1 MSLDF
6 GKLDFA
12 VSFKRLTA
20 FPLDAVSYFESLAD
34 AQAAAASAKPAGSA
48 ESIHYFGEWVCVVE
62 NNVASTYQ
70 IQPDGTLS
78 SIGGGSIEI
87 DTSLFETDTDG
98 KLVLKGF
105 AEATA
110 GTTLVKQEDGSIAW
124 VKQLTTTDVETTINS
139 SLEGYY
145 SKLEIDSKLADA
157 GLKRVIKNKVEDIDV
172 NALDAERYIYMVPS
186 GLLEDDNKYY
196 EYVVIDG
203 KVEQVGSWEVDLSA
217 YAKTQDVNNALAN
230 KVDIIYYT
238 VENDDGT
245 TSQVAG
251 SLLSPEDKEKLSAL
265 VLDEEGGVGISGTVN
280 ADNVSG
286 LGTWITNNATNH
298 IVNLTENNLSQ
309 ELKDKID
316 FITSVDESNFTVVD
330 GKLDFKAI
338 NAAEVAGLQAL
349 LDNKVN
355 IEAGSR
361 LINAEEITLLEKVS
375 QGEFDNLIANVNEAI
390 FSIDD
395 STLNLIAI
403 PSELLLDTVGDLTK
417 LSNFSE
423 GTTIVNEINNIYE
436 ILTWQSMDELA
447 GLIQD

>member
-87 DTSLFETDTDG
+87 DTSLFETDVDG

-110 GTTLVKQEDGSIAW
+110 GTTLVKQADGSIAW
-124 VKQLTTTDVETTINS
+124 VKQLTTADVETTINS

-265 VLDEEGGVGISGTVN
+265 VLDEDGGVGISGTVN

-286 LGTWITNNATNH
+286 LGTWITNNAANH

-309 ELKDKID
+309 ELKDKIN

-355 IEAGSR
+355 VEAGSR

-447 GLIQD
+447 GLIQN

>member
-87 DTSLFETDTDG
+87 DTSLFETDADG

-124 VKQLTTTDVETTINS
+124 VKQLTTADVETTINS

-265 VLDEEGGVGISGTVN
+265 VLDEDGGVGISGTVN

-286 LGTWITNNATNH
+286 LGTWITNNAANH

-309 ELKDKID
+309 ELKDKIN

-355 IEAGSR
+355 VETGSR

-417 LSNFSE
+417 LSNSSE

-447 GLIQD
+447 GLIQN

>member
-48 ESIHYFGEWVCVVE
+48 ESVHYFGEWVCVVE

-87 DTSLFETDTDG
+87 DTSLFETDADG

-124 VKQLTTTDVETTINS
+124 VKQLTTADVETTINS

-265 VLDEEGGVGISGTVN
+265 VLDEDGGVGISGTVN

-286 LGTWITNNATNH
+286 LGTWITNNAANH

-309 ELKDKID
+309 ELKDKIN

-355 IEAGSR
+355 VEAGSR

-447 GLIQD
+447 GLIQN

>member
-87 DTSLFETDTDG
+87 DTSLFETDVDG

-124 VKQLTTTDVETTINS
+124 VKQLTTADVETTINS

-265 VLDEEGGVGISGTVN
+265 VLDEDGGVGISGTVN

-286 LGTWITNNATNH
+286 LGTWITNNAANH

-309 ELKDKID
+309 ELKDKIN

-355 IEAGSR
+355 VEAGSR

-447 GLIQD
+447 GLIQN

>member
-87 DTSLFETDTDG
+87 DTSLFETDADG

-124 VKQLTTTDVETTINS
+124 VKQLTTTDIETTINS
-139 SLEGYY
+139 SLEDYY

-157 GLKRVIKNKVEDIDV
+157 GLKRVIKDKVEDIDV

-196 EYVVIDG
+196 EYVVING

-265 VLDEEGGVGISGTVN
+265 VLDENGGVGISGTVN

-298 IVNLTENNLSQ
+298 IANLTENNLSQ
-309 ELKDKID
+309 ELKDKIN

-355 IEAGSR
+355 VEAGSR
-361 LINAEEITLLEKVS
+361 LINAEEITLLEKVA

-390 FSIDD
+390 FSIDN

-447 GLIQD
+447 GLIQN

>member
-87 DTSLFETDTDG
+87 DTSLFETDADG

-124 VKQLTTTDVETTINS
+124 VKQLTTADVETTINS

-196 EYVVIDG
+196 EYVVIDS

-265 VLDEEGGVGISGTVN
+265 VLDEDGGVGISGTVN

-286 LGTWITNNATNH
+286 LGTWITNNAANH

-309 ELKDKID
+309 ELKDKIN

-355 IEAGSR
+355 VETGSR

-447 GLIQD
+447 GLIQN

>member
-1 MSLDF
+1 
-6 GKLDFA
+6 
-12 VSFKRLTA
+12 
-20 FPLDAVSYFESLAD
+20 
-34 AQAAAASAKPAGSA
+34 
-48 ESIHYFGEWVCVVE
+48 
-62 NNVASTYQ
+62 
-70 IQPDGTLS
+70 
-78 SIGGGSIEI
+78 
-87 DTSLFETDTDG
+87 
-98 KLVLKGF
+98 LVLKGF

-124 VKQLTTTDVETTINS
+124 VKQLTTADVETTINS

-217 YAKTQDVNNALAN
+217 YAKTQDVNKALAN

-265 VLDEEGGVGISGTVN
+265 VLDEDGGVGISGTVN

-286 LGTWITNNATNH
+286 LGTWITNNAANH

-309 ELKDKID
+309 ELKDKIN

-330 GKLDFKAI
+330 GKLDFKTI
-338 NAAEVAGLQAL
+338 NAAEVAGL
-349 LDNKVN
+349 
-355 IEAGSR
+355 
-361 LINAEEITLLEKVS
+361 
-375 QGEFDNLIANVNEAI
+375 
-390 FSIDD
+390 
-395 STLNLIAI
+395 
-403 PSELLLDTVGDLTK
+403 
-417 LSNFSE
+417 
-423 GTTIVNEINNIYE
+423 
-436 ILTWQSMDELA
+436 
-447 GLIQD
+447 

>member
-87 DTSLFETDTDG
+87 DTSLFETDADG

-124 VKQLTTTDVETTINS
+124 VKQLTTADVETTINS

-157 GLKRVIKNKVEDIDV
+157 GLKRVIKNKVEDINV

-265 VLDEEGGVGISGTVN
+265 VLDEDGGVGISGTVN

-286 LGTWITNNATNH
+286 LGTWITNNAANH

-309 ELKDKID
+309 ELKDKIN

-355 IEAGSR
+355 VETGSR

-447 GLIQD
+447 GLIQN

>member
-1 MSLDF
+1 
-6 GKLDFA
+6 
-12 VSFKRLTA
+12 
-20 FPLDAVSYFESLAD
+20 
-34 AQAAAASAKPAGSA
+34 
-48 ESIHYFGEWVCVVE
+48 
-62 NNVASTYQ
+62 
-70 IQPDGTLS
+70 
-78 SIGGGSIEI
+78 
-87 DTSLFETDTDG
+87 
-98 KLVLKGF
+98 
-105 AEATA
+105 
-110 GTTLVKQEDGSIAW
+110 
-124 VKQLTTTDVETTINS
+124 
-139 SLEGYY
+139 
-145 SKLEIDSKLADA
+145 
-157 GLKRVIKNKVEDIDV
+157 
-172 NALDAERYIYMVPS
+172 MVPS

-265 VLDEEGGVGISGTVN
+265 VLDEDGGVGISGTVN

-286 LGTWITNNATNH
+286 LGTWITNNAANH

-309 ELKDKID
+309 ELKDKIN

-355 IEAGSR
+355 VETGSR

-447 GLIQD
+447 GLIQN

>member
-87 DTSLFETDTDG
+87 DTSLFETDADG

-124 VKQLTTTDVETTINS
+124 VKQLTTADVETTINS

-265 VLDEEGGVGISGTVN
+265 VLDEDGGVGISGTVN

-286 LGTWITNNATNH
+286 LGTWITNNAANH

-309 ELKDKID
+309 ELKDKIN

-355 IEAGSR
+355 VEAGSR
-361 LINAEEITLLEKVS
+361 LINSEEITLLEKVS

-447 GLIQD
+447 GLIQN

>member
-87 DTSLFETDTDG
+87 DTSLFETDADG

-124 VKQLTTTDVETTINS
+124 VKQLTTADVETTINS

-265 VLDEEGGVGISGTVN
+265 VLDEDGGVGISGTVN

-286 LGTWITNNATNH
+286 LGTWITNNAANH

-309 ELKDKID
+309 ELKDKIN

-355 IEAGSR
+355 VETGSR

-447 GLIQD
+447 GLIQN

>member
-87 DTSLFETDTDG
+87 DTSLFETDADG

-124 VKQLTTTDVETTINS
+124 VKQLTTADVETTINS

-265 VLDEEGGVGISGTVN
+265 VLDEDGGVGISGTVN

-286 LGTWITNNATNH
+286 LGTWITNNAANH

-309 ELKDKID
+309 ELKDKIN

-338 NAAEVAGLQAL
+338 NTAEVAGLQAL

-355 IEAGSR
+355 VETGSR

-447 GLIQD
+447 GLIQN

>member
-20 FPLDAVSYFESLAD
+20 FPLDAVSYFESLVD

-238 VENDDGT
+238 IENDDGT

-286 LGTWITNNATNH
+286 LGTWITNNAANH
-298 IVNLTENNLSQ
+298 IVNLTGNNLSQ
-309 ELKDKID
+309 ELKDKIN

-355 IEAGSR
+355 VEAGSR

-447 GLIQD
+447 GLIQN

>member
-62 NNVASTYQ
+62 NNIASTYQ

-87 DTSLFETDTDG
+87 DTSLFETDADG

-124 VKQLTTTDVETTINS
+124 VKQLTTADVETTINS

-265 VLDEEGGVGISGTVN
+265 VLDEDGGVGISGTVN

-286 LGTWITNNATNH
+286 LGTWITNNAANH

-309 ELKDKID
+309 DLKDKIN

-355 IEAGSR
+355 VETGSR

-447 GLIQD
+447 GLIQN

>member
-20 FPLDAVSYFESLAD
+20 FPLDAVSYFESLVD

-309 ELKDKID
+309 ELKDKIN

-355 IEAGSR
+355 VEAGSR

-447 GLIQD
+447 GLIQN

>member
-78 SIGGGSIEI
+78 SIGGGSIKI
-87 DTSLFETDTDG
+87 DTSLFETDADG

-124 VKQLTTTDVETTINS
+124 VKQLTTADVETTINS

-265 VLDEEGGVGISGTVN
+265 VLDEDGGVGISGTVN

-286 LGTWITNNATNH
+286 LGTWITNNAANH

-309 ELKDKID
+309 ELKDKIN

-355 IEAGSR
+355 VETGSR

-447 GLIQD
+447 GLIQN

>member
-87 DTSLFETDTDG
+87 DTSLFETDADG

-124 VKQLTTTDVETTINS
+124 VKQLTTADVETTINS

-265 VLDEEGGVGISGTVN
+265 VLDEDGGVGISGTVN

-286 LGTWITNNATNH
+286 LGTWITNNAANH

-309 ELKDKID
+309 ELKDKIN

-338 NAAEVAGLQAL
+338 NASEVAGLQAL

-355 IEAGSR
+355 VEAGSR

-447 GLIQD
+447 GLIQN

>member
-87 DTSLFETDTDG
+87 DTSLFETDADG

-124 VKQLTTTDVETTINS
+124 VKQLTTADVETTINS

-265 VLDEEGGVGISGTVN
+265 VLDEDGGVGISGTVN

-309 ELKDKID
+309 ELKDKIN

-330 GKLDFKAI
+330 GKLDFKTI

-355 IEAGSR
+355 VEAGSR

-447 GLIQD
+447 GLIQN

>member
-87 DTSLFETDTDG
+87 DTSLFETDADG

-124 VKQLTTTDVETTINS
+124 VKQLTTADVETTINS

-265 VLDEEGGVGISGTVN
+265 VLDEDGGVGISGTVN

-309 ELKDKID
+309 ELKDKIN

-330 GKLDFKAI
+330 GKLDFKTI

-355 IEAGSR
+355 VKAGSR

-395 STLNLIAI
+395 STLNLIAV

-447 GLIQD
+447 GLIQN

>member
-87 DTSLFETDTDG
+87 DTSLFETDADG

-124 VKQLTTTDVETTINS
+124 VKQLTTADVETTINS

-265 VLDEEGGVGISGTVN
+265 VLDEDGGVGISGTVN

-286 LGTWITNNATNH
+286 LGTWITNNAADH

-309 ELKDKID
+309 ELKDKIN

-355 IEAGSR
+355 VETGSR

-447 GLIQD
+447 GLIQN

>member
-87 DTSLFETDTDG
+87 DTSLFETDADG

-124 VKQLTTTDVETTINS
+124 VKQLTTADVETTINS

-196 EYVVIDG
+196 EYVVIDS

-265 VLDEEGGVGISGTVN
+265 VLDEDGGVGISGTVN

-286 LGTWITNNATNH
+286 LGTWITNNAANH

-309 ELKDKID
+309 ELKDKIN

-355 IEAGSR
+355 VETGSR

-375 QGEFDNLIANVNEAI
+375 QGEFDNLIANVNKAI

-447 GLIQD
+447 GLIQN

>member
-20 FPLDAVSYFESLAD
+20 FPLDAVSYFESLVD

-238 VENDDGT
+238 IENDDGT

-286 LGTWITNNATNH
+286 LGTWITNNAANH
-298 IVNLTENNLSQ
+298 IVNLTGNNLSQ
-309 ELKDKID
+309 ELKDKIN

-355 IEAGSR
+355 VEAGSR
-361 LINAEEITLLEKVS
+361 LINAEEIALLEKVS

-436 ILTWQSMDELA
+436 LLTWQSMDELA
-447 GLIQD
+447 GLIQN